1 VTHPTPAQ
9 IAARL
14 RRWRHDTAG
23 SDGLFLSHG
32 QVAELLTALDA
43 LADVGDAGAPT
54 QKLPPVRESL
64 GPRRRP
70 PVPIVQELR
79 ERTELLAALVE
90 ELAAYDEDE
99 QP

>member
-1 VTHPTPAQ
+1 MPHPTPAQ

-14 RRWRHDTAG
+14 RRWRHDAG
-23 SDGLFLSHG
+23 SDGLYLSPG
-32 QVAELLTALDA
+32 QVRELLAALDA

-90 ELAAYDEDE
+90 ELAAYDEDG